1 MILDLTKDE
10 AWNLYFEIGKAIDRH
25 KSNIQRYDAM
35 KCQQAVQV
43 EESKLQCLEEIK
55 KKINVEV

>member
-1 MILDLTKDE
+1 MILELTKDE

-25 KSNIQRYDAM
+25 KSNIQRYAAM
-35 KCQQAVQV
+35 KFQQAVQV
-43 EESKLQCLEEIK
+43 EESKLQSLEEIK

>member
-25 KSNIQRYDAM
+25 KSNIQRYAAM

-43 EESKLQCLEEIK
+43 EESKLQSLEEIK

>member
-35 KCQQAVQV
+35 QCHQAVQV
-43 EESKLQCLEEIK
+43 EENKLQSLEQIR

>member
-1 MILDLTKDE
+1 MILELTKDE

-25 KSNIQRYDAM
+25 KANIQRYAAM

-43 EESKLQCLEEIK
+43 EESKLQSLEEIK